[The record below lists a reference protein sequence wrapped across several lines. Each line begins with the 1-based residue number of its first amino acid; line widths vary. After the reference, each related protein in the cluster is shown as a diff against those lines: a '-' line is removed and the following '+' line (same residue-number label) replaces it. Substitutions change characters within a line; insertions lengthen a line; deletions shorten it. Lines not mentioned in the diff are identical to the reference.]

1 MSTLVE
7 GASEVDQRF
16 RRLAELAP
24 MLLWMSDTTNKRVYF
39 NQQWMSFTGHAL
51 SELVGDGWAEDVHP
65 DDRARCVEIYQ
76 RAFDSRQKFAV
87 EYRLRRGDGQYRHV
101 MDIGVP
107 ESPVE
112 GAFLGYIGATVDVD
126 GQKKAEEALR
136 QSEVRCRA
144 VFSSLIGHVAVID
157 CKGAIIGVNDAWLR
171 FARQHRAP
179 VETVSLGVN
188 YLEICRQALA
198 REEHD
203 AGVALSGIQAVLD
216 GARSEFTLEYRCPA
230 KSGDRWFEMIVHPL
244 RRPDGGAIITHLNI
258 TKRRRA
264 ELEAQCLLQ
273 ELAHVTR
280 VTLMGELT
288 ASFAHEL
295 SQPLTAILNNAQ
307 VAQRWIADEPRN
319 PDRIQEILSDIV
331 TDNLRAARIIHQL
344 RNMLKKGVVDFKK
357 LNLNKLIQDVVELL
371 RDEAIL
377 KRVRVSLDLDPALPG
392 VRGDRIQLQQ
402 VVLNLM
408 VNAFEAM
415 QNVQP
420 TQRKL
425 LIRTSR
431 MGKEQAVVF
440 VQDTGP
446 GIAPGQLDRVFEPF
460 FSTKL
465 EGMGMGLAICRSIV
479 RAHEGQISAVNNPHH
494 GATFK
499 VILPVFLPGER

>member
-1 MSTLVE
+1 MSTIVE
-7 GASEVDQRF
+7 DASEVSQRF
-16 RRLAELAP
+16 RRLADLTP
-24 MLLWMSDTTNKRVYF
+24 MLVWMSDTTKKCVYV
-39 NQQWMSFTGHAL
+39 NQQWISFTGHAL
-51 SELVGDGWAEDVHP
+51 SELVGDGWLEDVHP
-65 DDRARCVEIYQ
+65 DDRARCMENYQ
-76 RAFDSRQKFAV
+76 RAFDSRQKFTM

-107 ESPVE
+107 EYSVD
-112 GAFLGYIGATVDVD
+112 GVFLGYVGTVVDMD

-144 VFSSLIGHVAVID
+144 VFSSLVGHVAVID
-157 CKGAIIGVNDAWLR
+157 RKGIIIGVNDAWLR
-171 FARQHRAP
+171 FARQHRAR
-179 VETVSLGVN
+179 VETVSQGVN
-188 YLEICRQALA
+188 YLEICRQAMA
-198 REEHD
+198 REEHE
-203 AGVALSGIQAVLD
+203 AGVALSGIQAVLE
-216 GARSEFTLEYRCPA
+216 GIRSEFTLEYRCPA

-244 RRPDGGAIITHLNI
+244 RRPEGGAIITHLNI

-307 VAQRWIADEPRN
+307 VAQRWIADQPKN

-331 TDNLRAARIIHQL
+331 TDNLRAAKVIHQL
-344 RNMLKKGVVDFKK
+344 RNMLKKGIVDFKN

-371 RDEAIL
+371 KDEAIL

-415 QNVQP
+415 QNVQT
-420 TQRKL
+420 TQRML
-425 LIRTSR
+425 LIRTSQSA
-431 MGKEQAVVF
+431 KNEVF
-440 VQDTGP
+440 VIVQDAGP
-446 GIAPGQLDRVFEPF
+446 GLAPGKPDRVFEPF

-479 RAHEGQISAVNNPHH
+479 RAHQGEISAMNNPHQ

-499 VILPVFLPGER
+499 VRLPVFQQHEA